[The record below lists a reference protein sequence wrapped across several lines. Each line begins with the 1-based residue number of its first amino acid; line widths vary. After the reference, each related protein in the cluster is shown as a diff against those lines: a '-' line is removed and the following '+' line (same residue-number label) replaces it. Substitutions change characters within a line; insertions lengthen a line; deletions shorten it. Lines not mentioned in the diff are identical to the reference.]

1 MRLKEQTIGDIIR
14 GTKTSIDDADPSEWS
29 AAARQNYEEQKPVG
43 FGTVLNFNESVTD
56 EIEKPAHYNYGKY
69 ETIDVIVDTLGEYE
83 AINYCHGNVLKYAIR
98 MWHKGNPEKDIKK
111 AIWYANKMVEL
122 LEKTKDKN
130 W

>member
-1 MRLKEQTIGDIIR
+1 MRLKEQTIGDIIKGAR
-14 GTKTSIDDADPSEWS
+14 QSIDDADPAEWS
-29 AAARQNYEEQKPVG
+29 SAVNKNYVQQ
-43 FGTVLNFNESVTD
+43 TISVFDTNDKTD

-83 AINYCHGNVLKYAIR
+83 AISYCHGNVLKYAIR